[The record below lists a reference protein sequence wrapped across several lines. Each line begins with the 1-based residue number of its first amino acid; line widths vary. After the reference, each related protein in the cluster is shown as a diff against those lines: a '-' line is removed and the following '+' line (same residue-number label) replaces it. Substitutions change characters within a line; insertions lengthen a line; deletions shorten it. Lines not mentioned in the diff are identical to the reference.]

1 MGVRQ
6 IAQSIDK
13 FQSIFQYPAVIDL
26 FGLLFEKA
34 GIRVVDTGEEFSCYH
49 RGTHIDFEERFD
61 ESSVDYVV
69 ELNTTQVDHLIE
81 LASDRKIDDVRRY
94 RILRTLFA
102 PAIGASVNPF
112 HCLKRITVS
121 NPLLSNQLFR
131 RLLRMEDL
139 IHVYIRSPIKDE
151 PEIGHTL
158 VFEKK
163 EWLVSPGLHG
173 EPGRVFRLTVD
184 DALEFHKHVFSAL
197 KIDSSRGWI
206 VFARWYLKWRNRV
219 SERQE

>member
-13 FQSIFQYPAVIDL
+13 FQSIRQYPAAIDL

-131 RLLRMEDL
+131 RLLRMENL
-139 IHVYIRSPIKDE
+139 VHVYILPPIHNE
-151 PEIGHTL
+151 PEVGYTL
-158 VFEKK
+158 VFVDKAWK
-163 EWLVSPGLHG
+163 VSPGLRG
-173 EPGRVFRLTVD
+173 DPGRIFRLTID
-184 DALEFHKHVFSAL
+184 DALAFHAHAYRVL
-197 KIDSSRGWI
+197 KDNSKIGWI
-206 VFARWYLKWRNRV
+206 KFGRWYLRWRGKV
-219 SERQE
+219 SERPR